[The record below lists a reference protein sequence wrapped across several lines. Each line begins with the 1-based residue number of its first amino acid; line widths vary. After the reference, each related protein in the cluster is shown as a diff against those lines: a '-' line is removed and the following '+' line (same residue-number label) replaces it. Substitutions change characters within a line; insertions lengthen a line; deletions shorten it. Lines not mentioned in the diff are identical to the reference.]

1 MHRFITRRA
10 AVAALTLIPL
20 AAMLLPAQGA
30 SAHVAAARSH
40 AAALRIGLVLDT
52 GGRNDKGFNQL
63 AYEGAQTAQTMYGIQ
78 FSYVTTTTV
87 SDALYYQN
95 LASFARQK
103 YDLVIGVGFL
113 MENAM
118 YKVSKAYPNE
128 KFALIDGA
136 PTDPKGNTVN
146 QPNVANLFFRE
157 QESGYLVGYMAG
169 LMEKGKVGA
178 ATHGVIGTMGGI
190 PIPPVNRYIAG
201 YVEGA
206 RAADSSIKIKLGYNG
221 DFNNLGKAENI
232 GLGQVA
238 AGADILFAV
247 AGGAG
252 NGYLKAAEKKGV
264 YGIGVDADQIFLGP
278 YIMTSAVKK
287 VDKAVLLT
295 IAAVKNG
302 TFKGGDNLF
311 TLKNDATGYGTVG
324 KMVPAGI
331 IAQVKAQAALIA
343 AGKIVPTTVIPK
355 NLG

>member
-1 MHRFITRRA
+1 MHRLVTRPM
-10 AVAALTLIPL
+10 VTAALTVLSL
-20 AAMLLPAQGA
+20 TAMMLPAHNLATVHATATQ
-30 SAHVAAARSH
+30 AATT
-40 AAALRIGLVLDT
+40 LKVGLVLDT

-63 AYEGAQTAQTMYGIQ
+63 AYDGAQTAQKLYGIQ
-78 FSYVTTTTV
+78 FSYVTTTSV

-103 YDLVIGVGFL
+103 YGLVIGVGFL
-113 MENAM
+113 MEPAM
-118 YKVSKAYPNE
+118 YKVSRAFPSV

-136 PTDPKGNTVN
+136 PTDPKGNTAN

-169 LMEKGKVGA
+169 LMEKSKVGA

-206 RAADSSIKIKLGYNG
+206 RAADPGIKIKLGYNG
-221 DFNNLGKAENI
+221 DFVNLGKAENI

-238 AGADILFAV
+238 EGADILFAV

-252 NGYLKAAEKKGV
+252 NGYLQAAEKKGV

-287 VDKAVLLT
+287 VNMAVLLT

-302 TFKGGDNLF
+302 TFKGGDSEF
-311 TLKNDATGYGTVG
+311 SLKNNATGYGTVG
-324 KMVPAGI
+324 KMVPASI

-343 AGKIVPTTVIPK
+343 SGKIVPTTVIPS